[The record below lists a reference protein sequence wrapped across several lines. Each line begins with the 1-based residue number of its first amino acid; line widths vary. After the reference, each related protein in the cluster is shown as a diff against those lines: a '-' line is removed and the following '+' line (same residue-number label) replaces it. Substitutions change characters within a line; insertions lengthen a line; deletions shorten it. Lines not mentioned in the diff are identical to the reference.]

1 MRETI
6 LALLAL
12 SIVTTMSL
20 GVLSTSIHSQL
31 QQVDREIEVYASGVA
46 TQVMD
51 YISSRSFDER
61 TTPDKWKS
69 LGEPADS
76 SQFDAFSQFGTGG
89 VTKCNLFEPFN
100 DSIVCDDIDDAHM
113 DTIWQPFTYAVD
125 TLGTFDFEV
134 NAQVFYVDIATPDSV
149 LTGATRTNTK
159 KVIVNVRSAQHHQNN
174 RPGGF
179 VQLERLITYDP
190 VAASAHALA
199 SVPVCSGSTT
209 IYVNNLQVPI
219 YLSQGASA
227 GACP

>member
-12 SIVTTMSL
+12 SIVTTISL

-76 SQFDAFSQFGTGG
+76 SQFDAFSQFGSATA
-89 VTKCNLFEPFN
+89 CNLFEPFN
-100 DSIVCDDIDDAHM
+100 DTVICDDIDDAHM
-113 DTIWQPFTYAVD
+113 DTLWQPFTYAVD
-125 TLGTFDFEV
+125 TLGTIDFEV
-134 NAQVFYVDIATPDSV
+134 NAQVYYVNITNPDSV
-149 LTGATRTNTK
+149 LTGVTRTNTK
-159 KVIVNVRSAQHHQNN
+159 KVIVNVRSVRHHQEN
-174 RPGGF
+174 RAGGF
-179 VQLERLITYDP
+179 AQLERLITYDP
-190 VAASAHALA
+190 IAASAHALA

>member
-31 QQVDREIEVYASGVA
+31 QQIDREIEVYASGVA

-51 YISSRSFDER
+51 YIGSMSFDER

-69 LGEPADS
+69 MGTPDS
-76 SQFDAFSQFGTGG
+76 TEFDAFSQFGSATD
-89 VTKCNLFEPFN
+89 CNLFEPFS
-100 DSIVCDDIDDAHM
+100 DTVICDDIDDAYM
-113 DTIWQPFTYAVD
+113 DTLWQPYTYNVD
-125 TLGTFDFEV
+125 TLGTIEFEV
-134 NAQVFYVDIATPDSV
+134 NAQVYYVNIANPDSV
-149 LTGATRTNTK
+149 LTGTTRTNTK
-159 KVIVNVRSAQHHQNN
+159 KVIVNVRSTRHHQEN
-174 RPGGF
+174 RNGGY

-190 VAASAHALA
+190 IAAAAHAQA
-199 SVPVCSGSTT
+199 AVPVCSGSNVTK
-209 IYVNNLQVPI
+209 YVNNLHVPI
-219 YLSQGASA
+219 YLNQGYSN